1 MQRDG
6 LSGFE
11 LAVLTVGG
19 VAALVVAVVWAG
31 AALALFVVGHPV
43 EVSFGQAADALS
55 ELAGRFGDPA
65 GAWPATIDLRLPGPA
80 LYWACT
86 AVAAAAGTAIGVLVL
101 RLVARAPVGTVRRRP
116 LGVNARPGWARRR
129 DLEPVLT
136 RQARPG
142 RFIVARFGRWLVAT
156 EAPTRRGPRAPP

>member
-31 AALALFVVGHPV
+31 AALALLVVGHPV
-43 EVSFGQAADALS
+43 EVSFGQAADALP

-65 GAWPATIDLRLPGPA
+65 GAWPATIDRRLPRPA
-80 LYWACT
+80 LYWA
-86 AVAAAAGTAIGVLVL
+86 
-101 RLVARAPVGTVRRRP
+101 RP
-116 LGVNARPGWARRR
+116 PA
-129 DLEPVLT
+129 
-136 RQARPG
+136 
-142 RFIVARFGRWLVAT
+142 
-156 EAPTRRGPRAPP
+156 APPPRPALRGLGRRVVG